1 MKNILMFP
9 ALMKQNFKRLCLIMM
24 SRPFAECF
32 IPESPCIL
40 LPIRKDRDAICF
52 HSWAAVSLARLGAL
66 GKVLPIAK
74 SDFQQVTR
82 NEWAKP
88 FQVQEQLKFNYHG
101 K

>member
-1 MKNILMFP
+1 MKI
-9 ALMKQNFKRLCLIMM
+9 RVGHT
-24 SRPFAECF
+24 
-32 IPESPCIL
+32 L
-40 LPIRKDRDAICF
+40 LTVAAI
-52 HSWAAVSLARLGAL
+52 SLARLGAL